1 MASEDPSRQD
11 VYPHTDQLYW
21 GVEKCLILQDG
32 ISDTQ
37 GLYTSM
43 NDGMTYRKKWNDE
56 VNANHSLED
65 VQRYVGSLSKD
76 SIAEVNNPDKEIPY
90 ASVGDSS

>member
-11 VYPHTDQLYW
+11 VNPHTDQLYW
-21 GVEKCLILQDG
+21 GVQKCLILQDG

-43 NDGMTYRKKWNDE
+43 NDGIPDARK
-56 VNANHSLED
+56 
-65 VQRYVGSLSKD
+65 
-76 SIAEVNNPDKEIPY
+76 
-90 ASVGDSS
+90 